1 MKEETKETKDTKETK
16 ETTMIQIDKD
26 TRKEFML
33 FKVKSDAK
41 NIRDVLRLAIQK
53 LKEEETKN
61 VKLDKKPV

>member
-1 MKEETKETKDTKETK
+1 MTKETKETK

>member
-1 MKEETKETKDTKETK
+1 MTKDTKETK

>member
-33 FKVKSDAK
+33 FQVKSDAK

-53 LKEEETKN
+53 LKEE
-61 VKLDKKPV
+61 D